1 MRALVLICVAAV
13 FSSTG
18 CKPQEQTPQVD
29 LAAERTALMNTD
41 RAWSESV
48 DDRLDVLAKTDM
60 EKFLAF
66 FAEEAFFLPA
76 DAPIAQG
83 EEAIRAATKLFFGP
97 GVSLSWKS
105 TTAQVSESADLAY
118 TIGTYQLTMNDAK
131 GNPVTTV
138 GKYLTAWRKQAD
150 GQWKV
155 VADCFNSD

>member
-29 LAAERTALMNTD
+29 LAAERAALMNTD
-41 RAWSESV
+41 RAWSESMP
-48 DDRLDVLAKTDM
+48 DV
-60 EKFLAF
+60 EKILAF
-66 FAEEAFFLPA
+66 YAEGAFFLPA
-76 DAPIAQG
+76 NAPIAQG
-83 EEAIRAATKLFFGP
+83 KEAIRATLTKQFFGP
-97 GVSLSWKS
+97 GVSLTWKP
-105 TTAQVSESADLAY
+105 TTAQVSESADLGY
-118 TIGTYQLTMNDAK
+118 TIGTYQRTINDAK

-155 VADCFNSD
+155 VADCFNSDAPPTGSQQ

>member
-29 LAAERTALMNTD
+29 LAAERAALMNTD
-41 RAWSESV
+41 RAFSECANDKDKS
-48 DDRLDVLAKTDM
+48 LT
-60 EKFLAF
+60 F
-66 FAEEAFFLPA
+66 FAEDAIYLPA
-76 DAPIAQG
+76 DAPIVRGKA
-83 EEAIRAATKLFFGP
+83 AIRSIVTKLFSGP
-97 GVSLSWKS
+97 GVSLSFQP
-105 TTAQVSESADLAY
+105 TTARVSESGDLGY
-118 TIGTYQLTMNDAK
+118 TIGTYQLTKNDDQ

-138 GKYLTAWRKQAD
+138 GKYLTVWQKQAD

>member
-41 RAWSESV
+41 QAFSEC
-48 DDRLDVLAKTDM
+48 AGDM
-60 EKFLAF
+60 DCVLAF
-66 FAEEAFFLPA
+66 FAEEAFYLAA
-76 DAPIAQG
+76 DQPMIQG
-83 EEAIRAATKLFFGP
+83 KAAIRSIVTKLFSGP
-97 GVSLSWKS
+97 GVSLSHQP
-105 TTAQVSESADLAY
+105 TTARVSESGDLGY
-118 TIGTYQLTMNDAK
+118 TIGTYQLTKNDDQ

-138 GKYLTAWRKQAD
+138 GKYLTVWQKQAD

-155 VADCFNSD
+155 VADCFNSDAPPTGGQQ